1 MENRKK
7 AIEHDNELVCIK
19 RQCELL
25 NVARSSMYYKT
36 KIIEN
41 DDLIVI
47 NEIQNIY
54 QNVQVYGY
62 RRMTVELRSKGF
74 VVNHKKVQRLMQAS
88 GRKAIYPQKKTTI
101 RNLQHK
107 VFKYLL
113 RGLKIERPNQVW
125 QVDITYIKVK
135 NGFVYLTCLIDVFS
149 RKIMGWSLSTFLDT
163 ASCLEALN
171 NALQH
176 GKPDIINSDQGC
188 QFTSAG
194 WVEALIEHGIFI
206 SMDGKGRWADN
217 VYVERLWR
225 TIKQEIV
232 RLYRFNSVDQARLVL
247 GDFINFYNTK
257 RYHQSLNYH
266 TPDAVYE
273 LKTIPTK
280 QQLFEQFMLKHTHT
294 KLEVGATP
302 K

>member
-1 MENRKK
+1 
-7 AIEHDNELVCIK
+7 
-19 RQCELL
+19 
-25 NVARSSMYYKT
+25 
-36 KIIEN
+36 
-41 DDLIVI
+41 
-47 NEIQNIY
+47 
-54 QNVQVYGY
+54 
-62 RRMTVELRSKGF
+62 MTIELRSKGF
-74 VVNHKKVQRLMQAS
+74 VVNHKKVQRLMQVS

-101 RNLQHK
+101 RNPQHK

-125 QVDITYIKVK
+125 EVDITYIKVK

-188 QFTSAG
+188 QFTSVG
-194 WVEALIEHGIFI
+194 WVETLVKHGIFI

-232 RLYRFNSVDQARLVL
+232 RLYRFDSVDQARLVL

-257 RYHQSLNYH
+257 RFHQSLNYH
-266 TPDAVYE
+266 TPDAIYE
-273 LKTIPTK
+273 LKAIPTK
-280 QQLFEQFMLKHTHT
+280 QQLFEQFTLKHAHT
-294 KLEVGATP
+294 KLEVCATP